1 MNKRDLLLSSF
12 FLIVI
17 IVGLGVFLLNH
28 EPREEGYSFMH
39 PIALRLKAQQGD
51 FPVIEIPDD
60 FVDDF
65 AEMFMDLLWDIDGD
79 SGFEGVFPLAFSY
92 IPFLGS
98 KGDIFVEVIFLF
110 SISFGVILLAMR
122 IRRSR

>member
-1 MNKRDLLLSSF
+1 MILA
-12 FLIVI
+12 
-17 IVGLGVFLLNH
+17 VGGILLNH
-28 EPREEGYSFMH
+28 EPREEGYS
-39 PIALRLKAQQGD
+39 PIQPLTLRLKTQQD
-51 FPVIEIPDD
+51 FPTIEIPDD

-79 SGFEGVFPLAFSY
+79 SGFEGLFPLAFSY
-92 IPFLGS
+92 IPFLGT

-122 IRRSR
+122 IRRR